1 MTFEAA
7 DKDGARSLAGSSM
20 RKNKAK
26 RILIVD
32 DDRDF
37 RWILER
43 ALETLAERVTTARD
57 GCEAIER
64 IKTERYDAV
73 VMDMHMPCKD
83 GLATLHEIR
92 KTNQEMEIFILTLA
106 PTLKM
111 IQDVYLEHANGFFV
125 KPILPDEIEAF
136 VERLTAQIRRVT
148 EDRCPQKEEE
158 ESCPKRGYSRR
169 YGLGSHGRIDQEV
182 TMR

>member
-1 MTFEAA
+1 MTLEGAE
-7 DKDGARSLAGSSM
+7 KDGARSFAGPSM
-20 RKNKAK
+20 KKNEAK

-32 DDRDF
+32 DDGDF

-43 ALETLAERVTTARD
+43 AFETLPVRVSTARN
-57 GCEAIER
+57 GCEAIEC
-64 IKTERYDAV
+64 IKIARYDTV

-92 KTNQEMEIFILTLA
+92 KTDQEVRILILTLA

-125 KPILPDEIEAF
+125 KPVLPDETEAF
-136 VERLTAQIRRVT
+136 IE
-148 EDRCPQKEEE
+148 
-158 ESCPKRGYSRR
+158 
-169 YGLGSHGRIDQEV
+169 
-182 TMR
+182 